1 MGGWVGGR
9 TLPPRPEAR
18 CPGQTRS
25 TLDSTGREVFGRTQ
39 TPPPP
44 TPFPSRHW
52 NPHASPHP
60 RQRDRKAQDTGYQER
75 PLAGGP
81 TPSLGT
87 TMICSPT
94 PHLLLPNPLPALLP
108 STSCFPNFLL
118 AFFRLQ
124 LPHPTPCLLGK
135 SFPCF
140 LAVPQPEGFIQS
152 LKEGWVGMCVCA
164 CILFWLKLARPIGTG
179 YVCTR
184 PT

>member
-1 MGGWVGGR
+1 MAEPKP
-9 TLPPRPEAR
+9 L
-18 CPGQTRS
+18 
-25 TLDSTGREVFGRTQ
+25 
-39 TPPPP
+39 PP

-140 LAVPQPEGFIQS
+140 FSGPAARGFYPEPQR
-152 LKEGWVGMCVCA
+152 GM
-164 CILFWLKLARPIGTG
+164 GG
-179 YVCTR
+179 YVRVCVYTLLAQVSPPHR
-184 PT
+184 HRVCVYETYLDVPKLT